1 MRFFVIFAF
10 LALQP
15 PAFCLETRLTALTA
29 LKLLPAGVAARVA
42 RIEGRDGD
50 PAPERWHI
58 LVHDPR
64 APRGLREYV
73 VADGAVVADR
83 EISQFAEVLSAADII
98 GASAIKIDSDRA
110 AQELQQAASKTSVRL
125 RGINYALQKD
135 SEEQTPVWRITG
147 VDDEGEPLARMVL
160 SAASG
165 EVVSR
170 EGFPTD
176 ATRDSKNARTAR
188 KESGNGKKGSQKE
201 ERTDASP
208 EQGSGVD
215 SSSEEDSKRIGK
227 KERSA
232 PERSREEVA
241 ESRRASRR
249 PDSPPDPVAEG
260 PGREVRRAERADE
273 RDERPPRRSNVGRV
287 LRRLL
292 PF

>member
-1 MRFFVIFAF
+1 MRFSVIFLF
-10 LALQP
+10 LALQQ

-29 LKLLPAGVAARVA
+29 LKLLPAGAAARVA

-98 GASAIKIDSDRA
+98 GSSAIKIDSDRA
-110 AQELQQAASKTSVRL
+110 AHELQEAASKSSVRL

-135 SEEQTPVWRITG
+135 PGEQTPVWRITG
-147 VDDEGEPLARMVL
+147 VDDEGEPLGRVVL
-160 SAASG
+160 SAAAG
-165 EVVSR
+165 DLVSR
-170 EGFPTD
+170 EGFPAD
-176 ATRDSKNARTAR
+176 AKRDSKSARTAR
-188 KESGNGKKGSQKE
+188 TDTSSGKKSGQKE
-201 ERTDASP
+201 EQADASR
-208 EQGSGVD
+208 ENASDVGS
-215 SSSEEDSKRIGK
+215 SAEDSKPVAK
-227 KERSA
+227 KARSA
-232 PERSREEVA
+232 PESAREEVA
-241 ESRRASRR
+241 ESRRPSRR
-249 PDSPPDPVAEG
+249 SESAPDPVAEG
-260 PGREVRRAERADE
+260 PGREVRRAEPADE
-273 RDERPPRRSNVGRV
+273 RDERRPRRSSVGRV